1 MDAKLCQSS
10 KQILLLCEPPPCAMF
25 KWEVMP
31 LGCGTVCSNTKPGLS
46 FMLETQRGNGPFG
59 LPRPHRPEIPAHYP
73 TRTRGILHLYQANS
87 STNPS
92 VFGDWE
98 ETEDHGE
105 NPCGHGENEQTA

>member
-1 MDAKLCQSS
+1 
-10 KQILLLCEPPPCAMF
+10 
-25 KWEVMP
+25 
-31 LGCGTVCSNTKPGLS
+31 
-46 FMLETQRGNGPFG
+46 MLETQRGNGPFG